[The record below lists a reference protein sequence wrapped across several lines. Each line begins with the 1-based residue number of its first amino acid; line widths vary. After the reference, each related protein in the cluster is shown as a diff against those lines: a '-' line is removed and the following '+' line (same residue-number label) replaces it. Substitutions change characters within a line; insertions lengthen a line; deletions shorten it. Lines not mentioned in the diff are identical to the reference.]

1 MSPPVVNRKRARA
14 APALRADAAANRA
27 TLIQTAAQMFAKGGI
42 DVSVEA
48 IARRAGVG
56 IGTLY
61 RHFPTKNALIA
72 AIVAT
77 RIDAMAAEA
86 EAFAEARAPGA
97 AFERVVERLVVE
109 GAAKKDFIAALGGI
123 AELGGPVMDAA
134 KKRFKAA
141 MTTLVERAQAVGSL
155 RKDISAADVMSLVR
169 GVNTA
174 AGDDAKARAL
184 HLRILLDGL
193 RVV

>member
-1 MSPPVVNRKRARA
+1 
-14 APALRADAAANRA
+14 
-27 TLIQTAAQMFAKGGI
+27 
-42 DVSVEA
+42 
-48 IARRAGVG
+48 
-56 IGTLY
+56 
-61 RHFPTKNALIA
+61 
-72 AIVAT
+72 
-77 RIDAMAAEA
+77 MAAEA
-86 EAFAEARAPGA
+86 ETFAEARDPGA

-123 AELGGPVMDAA
+123 AVLAGPVMDAA
-134 KKRFKAA
+134 KQRFKAA
-141 MTTLVERAQAVGSL
+141 MTTLVERAQAVGAL